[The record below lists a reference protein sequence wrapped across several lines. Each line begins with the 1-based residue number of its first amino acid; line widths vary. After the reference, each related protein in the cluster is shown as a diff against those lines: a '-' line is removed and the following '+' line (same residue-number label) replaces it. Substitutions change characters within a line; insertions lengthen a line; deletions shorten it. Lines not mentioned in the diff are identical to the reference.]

1 MFHNYNKVSQ
11 NNDYLRR
18 FEIYKVP
25 LQNIFIILDVH
36 WLMEKL
42 SSNFSKCETCHQH
55 AYSKKR
61 VPGQDKSEHRFSRRR
76 LGDKQKHDVL
86 GVNLEPRK
94 GGKVQQAGDGLQV
107 YLD

>member
-1 MFHNYNKVSQ
+1 MFHNCFKVSQ

-18 FEIYKVP
+18 FEIYEVP

-61 VPGQDKSEHRFSRRR
+61 VPGQVKSEHRLS
-76 LGDKQKHDVL
+76 K
-86 GVNLEPRK
+86 
-94 GGKVQQAGDGLQV
+94 
-107 YLD
+107 